1 MIPLIH
7 FRLRD
12 AVSTMSGDQLDDAGE
27 IDCLEIVELAKV
39 RLEKAAEK
47 IATIRGH
54 AESVHSILEE
64 LEQNIDE

>member
-1 MIPLIH
+1 
-7 FRLRD
+7 
-12 AVSTMSGDQLDDAGE
+12 MSGDQLDDAGE